1 MDLSTNRTLT
11 ICNLAIFIILLL
23 LLLHVLGYLEIRIKK
38 REGMS
43 SADKTTST
51 VVMWLSIV
59 IGILYMLATV
69 FLGDKR

>member
-1 MDLSTNRTLT
+1 
-11 ICNLAIFIILLL
+11 LL